1 MDHMSDQV
9 QVFVRKFPH
18 SLGAIRGLGS
28 EKCRT
33 KLKLA
38 RRLEEDCNRTPD
50 NFPFHFDMTGLGGYS
65 NLTGFCEKDTR
76 ADPRYEPTVQLGVWV
91 VFRAGSGRNFLLLPE
106 EVPPTRAKPN
116 KNDEWSL
123 LLSWKRVDTRWFEI
137 ENFNYQFESIFL
149 LLVSLL

>member
-76 ADPRYEPTVQLGVWV
+76 ADPRYEPTVQLGV
-91 VFRAGSGRNFLLLPE
+91 
-106 EVPPTRAKPN
+106 
-116 KNDEWSL
+116 
-123 LLSWKRVDTRWFEI
+123 
-137 ENFNYQFESIFL
+137 
-149 LLVSLL
+149 